1 MSERRPTAREIVEAV
16 VQAMHDA
23 HEPLDDR
30 IVLVPSIYDVLIHPA
45 AFRQLDPILG
55 RIHTQAT
62 QRLERELERLNR
74 SPGLAAGR
82 FLQPLLR
89 LFYPDHRLRRLSPG
103 AQVVERTGEEWVVD
117 VLVTA
122 DPSARMDFLAVEADF
137 GGRISPV
144 MRGDTDLPIRRRTT
158 RLAGGG
164 YETILVTPRDP
175 LSLRGVEDAPP
186 STVPS
191 HDVAGDGVGG
201 DAAPRGDGEGLDE
214 NAHATVLAA
223 AEALAHGV
231 ARLDFEDREGR
242 HRIFMEKPRIVVG
255 RGAEADV
262 VLSTESDVSREH
274 VVIRRE
280 AGAFQIKNLGRY
292 GTRVDGRPLEPDGA
306 WHPLPEKAEIILADA
321 VSIQFA
327 VLP

>member
-1 MSERRPTAREIVEAV
+1 MNGRRPTAREIVDAV

-23 HEPLDDR
+23 HEPLDER

-45 AFRQLDPILG
+45 AYRQLDPILG
-55 RIHTQAT
+55 RIHSQAT

-74 SPGLAAGR
+74 STGVVAGR

-89 LFYPDHRLRRLSPG
+89 LFYPDHRLRRLQPG
-103 AQVVERTGEEWVVD
+103 AQTVERTGEEWVVD

-144 MRGDTDLPIRRRTT
+144 MRGDTDLQIRRRTT
-158 RLAGGG
+158 RLSGGG

-175 LSLRGVEDAPP
+175 LTLRGAADGNP
-186 STVPS
+186 SSGRQHGT
-191 HDVAGDGVGG
+191 GDGMG
-201 DAAPRGDGEGLDE
+201 DEAGHASRVDAHDGK
-214 NAHATVLAA
+214 AHASVVAA
-223 AEALAHGV
+223 AETLAHGV
-231 ARLDFEDREGR
+231 AKLEFEDREGR
-242 HRIFMEKPRIVVG
+242 HTIFMEKPCIVIG

-280 AGAFQIKNLGRY
+280 AATFQIKNLGRY
-292 GTRVDGRPLEPDGA
+292 GTRVDGRPLDPGED

-321 VSIQFA
+321 VSIHFA